1 MTTVELVVVALSV
14 FAAALTQVLSGFG
27 FALLSVPLMTLAV
40 PTKEAVVISTLLGAG
55 VTTWQAWHGR
65 QHTER
70 VLAQRMVIA
79 AYCGMPI
86 GLWIYVVADDKVLR
100 FALGVAVLIAVG
112 LLATRLDLRHVG
124 PGLDIG
130 TGFISG
136 ILNTSL
142 STNGPPLA
150 FGLQARHLQPDAFRS
165 TINTVFACSNILGI
179 TLFIAA
185 GKVTRDGVIAALV
198 ALPALFLGQF
208 VGYPLRKHLNPERFR
223 YLVLG
228 LLVCAA
234 LSAMVSALR

>member
-1 MTTVELVVVALSV
+1 MTTVELVVVALAV
-14 FAAALTQVLSGFG
+14 FSAALTQVLSGFG

-65 QHTER
+65 RHTER
-70 VLAQRMVIA
+70 PVAQRMVVA

-100 FALGVAVLIAVG
+100 FALGVAVLVAVV
-112 LLATRLDLRHVG
+112 LLAKRIDLRHVG

-130 TGFISG
+130 TGFVSG

-142 STNGPPLA
+142 STNGPPLV
-150 FGLQARHLQPDAFRS
+150 FGLQARHLAPDAFRS
-165 TINTVFACSNILGI
+165 TINMVFACSNILGI

-185 GKVTRDGVIAALV
+185 GKVTHDGVIAALV
-198 ALPALFLGQF
+198 ALPALFLGQL
-208 VGYPLRKHLNPERFR
+208 VGYPLRRHLNPERFR

-234 LSAMVSALR
+234 TSAMVSALR

>member
-1 MTTVELVVVALSV
+1 
-14 FAAALTQVLSGFG
+14 
-27 FALLSVPLMTLAV
+27 
-40 PTKEAVVISTLLGAG
+40 
-55 VTTWQAWHGR
+55 
-65 QHTER
+65 
-70 VLAQRMVIA
+70 
-79 AYCGMPI
+79 
-86 GLWIYVVADDKVLR
+86 VLR
-100 FALGVAVLIAVG
+100 FALGVAVLLAVV
-112 LLATRLDLRHVG
+112 LLAARIDLRHVG

-223 YLVLG
+223 YLVLV

-234 LSAMVSALR
+234 ASAMVSALR